1 MIVNNY
7 GSELYTFT
15 DNGTFEYQYID
26 KQGTTGT
33 LTATV
38 TRIDKTVPT
47 FAGVTL

>member
-15 DNGTFEYQYID
+15 GNGSFAYQFVD

-33 LTATV
+33 LTAV
-38 TRIDKTVPT
+38 VDRIDKIAPIFT
-47 FAGVTL
+47 